1 MSGKDDKM
9 DIEAL
14 EKLIMKCYEQSI
26 MLNEMQSVQVALTD
40 TCKNLQGLLS
50 NTLDRLQAV
59 ESELARL
66 SVGVSNIGNKQE
78 LLALD
83 SEADHH
89 LYTHRAG
96 VIADWRAELAADLNS
111 DEIPFADSEIKS
123 GIDAQM
129 AIRKK
134 RNERNERNERY
145 ERNEQRANNL
155 F

>member
-1 MSGKDDKM
+1 MSGKDGKM

-14 EKLIMKCYEQSI
+14 EKLIIKCYEQSI
-26 MLNEMQSVQVALTD
+26 MINELQSLQSAMTD
-40 TCKNLQGLLS
+40 TCKTLNDKLS
-50 NTLDRLQAV
+50 NALNRLQTV
-59 ESELARL
+59 ESELTRL
-66 SVGVSNIGNKQE
+66 SVGMSNIGNKQE

-83 SEADHH
+83 SGADHH

-96 VIADWRAELAADLNS
+96 VIADWRAELNADMNS

-129 AIRKK
+129 MMRKK
-134 RNERNERNERY
+134 
-145 ERNEQRANNL
+145 RNEQRANN